1 MVAKVQPVILS
12 GGSGTRLWP
21 LSRESCPK
29 QFVRLQGDHS
39 LIQNTALRT
48 SDPERY
54 ASPLVVSS
62 ARHRF
67 MIAEQLEEVGVRPA
81 AILLEPV
88 ARNTGAAIAVAA
100 LAAART
106 TPDQII
112 FVMPSDHMILDL
124 KVFHK
129 AIEQARELA
138 AAGRIV
144 TFGIKPDQVET
155 GFGHIKQG
163 RALDGLPGYEVARFV
178 EKPDAETAA
187 RYMAEGDYLWNSGMF
202 IARADVLLDEF
213 RRHAPELLACCE
225 AASAG
230 AQHDLDFVRLAEE
243 PFAKA
248 PSIAFDRAVMEKTDR
263 AALVPV
269 SMGWS
274 DVGTWHALAQVT
286 EPSDGSGNTL
296 LGPSVVT
303 GSRNCYVR
311 SDRLLTTVLGA
322 QDLVVITTDDAVLV
336 APRDRTQDVGKLVDQ
351 LKAENRPEARRHSIG
366 YRPWGHY
373 ETLTL
378 GNRFQVKRIVVKPG
392 ASLSLQ
398 KHLHRAEHW
407 TVVEGTA
414 QVTVGDKVTLMTE
427 NQSVYVPLGEVHR
440 LENPGKVPV
449 ILIEVQTGTYLGEDD
464 IIRFE
469 DTYAREKE
477 KVYD

>member
-1 MVAKVQPVILS
+1 MGAVVQPVILS

-29 QFVRLQGDHS
+29 QFVRLQGEHS
-39 LIQNTALRT
+39 LIQNTALRAA
-48 SDPERY
+48 DPARY
-54 ASPLVVSS
+54 AKPIVVSS

-67 MIAEQLEEVGVRPA
+67 MIAEQLDEVGIQPA

-100 LAAART
+100 LVAART

-112 FVMPSDHMILDL
+112 FVMPSDHMILNLDAY
-124 KVFHK
+124 HK
-129 AIEQARELA
+129 AVGQARELA

-144 TFGIKPDQVET
+144 TFGIQPDQVET

-163 RALDGLPGYEVARFV
+163 ALLEGLPGYAVARFV

-187 RYMAEGDYLWNSGMF
+187 RYMAEGDYFWNSGMF
-202 IARADVLLDEF
+202 IARADVMLEAF
-213 RRHAPELLACCE
+213 RTHAPDLLACCE
-225 AASAG
+225 SALTAAR
-230 AQHDLDFVRLAEE
+230 HDLDFIRLDEE
-243 PFAKA
+243 AFSKA

-286 EPSDGSGNTL
+286 ESDSNANTL
-296 LGPSVVT
+296 IGPSVAVDA
-303 GSRNCYVR
+303 RNCYVR
-311 SDRLLTTVLGA
+311 SDKLLTTVLGA
-322 QDLVVITTDDAVLV
+322 EDLVVVTTDDAVLV
-336 APRDRTQDVGKLVDQ
+336 APRSRTQDVGKLVDQ
-351 LKAENRPEARRHSIG
+351 LKAEGRSEARRHNIG

-378 GNRFQVKRIVVKPG
+378 GNRFQVKRITVKPG

-414 QVTVGDKVTLMTE
+414 QVTVGDNVKLMTE

-449 ILIEVQTGTYLGEDD
+449 TLIEVQTGVYLGEDD
-464 IIRFE
+464 IIRLE
-469 DTYAREKE
+469 DTFARVNE
-477 KVYD
+477 KVHD